1 MKIIIEV
8 SKNSNLK
15 YEYDKQNKCLVL
27 DRILH
32 NTNFFPYNY
41 GFIPNT
47 LSPDGDPIDIIV
59 LSDYSLT
66 PGIMCDVKIIGGI
79 DTKDEAGQ
87 DDKIIAVLSENI
99 DTHSK
104 DINNIEDIRK
114 STLTSI
120 RYFLEHYKDNEK
132 DKHIVVNEFY
142 DKETAINIIHKYSKK
157 KNTNEIWKGRY
168 SAFRELGN
176 NATN

>member
-1 MKIIIEV
+1 MKVIVEV
-8 SKNSNLK
+8 AKNSNLK
-15 YEYDKQNKCLVL
+15 YEYDKSNKCLVL

-47 LSPDGDPIDIIV
+47 LSPDGDPVDIII

-79 DTKDEAGQ
+79 NTRDEAGQ
-87 DDKIIAVLSENI
+87 DDKIISVLSEKI

-104 DINNIEDIRK
+104 DINDIGDIRK
-114 STLTSI
+114 SSLNNI

-132 DKHIVVNEFY
+132 DKHIIVEEFY
-142 DKETAINIIHKYSKK
+142 NKKIAMDIIHKYTISENKTSLENK
-157 KNTNEIWKGRY
+157 SKGRY
-168 SAFRELGN
+168 SAFRELN
-176 NATN
+176 K